1 MLNERESLAVYIA
14 RMQSTLQ
21 GCRSLSMLLSKTPAE
36 YSTKEGK
43 GQWPQ
48 QNISKEVLAD
58 CSARN
63 LDTEMIE
70 RPMRSFASA
79 SDLLAKRDGHY
90 TGTSRQSK
98 KVLYILTST

>member
-1 MLNERESLAVYIA
+1 
-14 RMQSTLQ
+14 
-21 GCRSLSMLLSKTPAE
+21 MLLSKTPAE
-36 YSTKEGK
+36 YSTNKGK

-48 QNISKEVLAD
+48 KNILKEVLAD
-58 CSARN
+58 CSARD
-63 LDTEMIE
+63 LDAEMIE

-98 KVLYILTST
+98 KSTVHSHINVEHGPGRKTSPLHKHIGRKKE